1 MRHIDISPIIVST
14 LTFCYKYRSWIYS
27 HTHQFHL
34 EKTNTHYLFDMA
46 SYMKKVAEGPLGT
59 GKAFICLSLLML
71 LVLSSGR
78 KSIIPHISR
87 SDWSKLV
94 KLMVNLYCLWMDAE
108 KMESYGCIKRKSG
121 KWLNDTCFIPGTCNA
136 PCRDEGFDSGHCKN
150 LWTCICYKNCTG
162 LSL

>member
-1 MRHIDISPIIVST
+1 MST
-14 LTFCYKYRSWIYS
+14 LTYFCYKYS
-27 HTHQFHL
+27 HNHQFHFR
-34 EKTNTHYLFDMA
+34 KNNTYYLFDMA

-78 KSIIPHISR
+78 KSIIIPHISR

-108 KMESYGCIKRKSG
+108 KMGSHGCEKRKSG
-121 KWLNDTCFIPGTCNA
+121 RWTNDTCIIAGTCNG
-136 PCRDEGFDSGHCKN
+136 PCRDEGFDNGHCHN
-150 LWTCICYKNCTG
+150 TWTCTYCNYKEFRLVPTSTSQMQV
-162 LSL
+162 L